1 MLRRGHE
8 EVEAADGDNFL
19 IEPIKVSLENSLAH
33 GGGCTTGL
41 GIVHAK
47 CSRALLPSTLGGG
60 WHRLGRKGLLP
71 RGSNGGVGRRWRQES
86 IVGRSCKR
94 TAQGESPEHAG
105 AAFLMRFRK
114 RGDRLLLGETP
125 GVSGRSTTGMS
136 SNGGLRARVFFR
148 ERGYTKRAFERESG
162 CRFSGGLAQ
171 EVR

>member
-1 MLRRGHE
+1 MLRRGQE
-8 EVEAADGDNFL
+8 EVEAADGENFL

-41 GIVHAK
+41 GRVHAK
-47 CSRALLPSTLGGG
+47 RSRALLPSTWGGYC
-60 WHRLGRKGLLP
+60 RLGRKGLLSC
-71 RGSNGGVGRRWRQES
+71 GSNGGVGRRWRQES

-125 GVSGRSTTGMS
+125 SVCGRSTTGMS
-136 SNGGLRARVFFR
+136 SNGGLRACVFFR
-148 ERGYTKRAFERESG
+148 ERGYTKRALERESG